1 MQTRTSFNGGE
12 QSVELGCRC
21 DLDAYMRGCQ
31 VLENWHLSQMGGV
44 KRRRGMRR
52 VCPALG
58 EESRLFSYIYSYA
71 NTESESR
78 FLVEVAPEV
87 IRVLGM
93 DGAEVARF
101 ESGVDAPEFSLMPEG
116 VRVRQINALMILT
129 STDCAPMVLRW
140 DGDGGWTLKGWE
152 FKSQPWR
159 HVHERRDWPV
169 VLTSTAGVDGMVYKV
184 DFSAVE
190 DERELP
196 EDETAD
202 VLRCSFYLEQQEAEA
217 KGQSL
222 RTGIQVVDGLVEAS
236 AGARFAVR
244 TEPTIKYY
252 VCKKEWPA
260 DVYVTGLDAPESY
273 PDNFEEAENLEGFEG
288 VTVSTSVKSV
298 TGGSIAKGKTFGIES
313 RYWELYTC
321 VRAFTSADMVTG
333 ATSFADYPGFFVRGV
348 AVGDALPCRGAWE
361 FYCSGLWYGSYEV
374 RRSYDGPGLAEEW
387 ETRGIS
393 FSRVSAASNTQLTG
407 DESDEECW
415 LRLFLTRTKCMDSTL
430 VAGWPADSCG
440 NRLIVPGYRHD
451 MVLVRDVAGEW
462 TCADKVD
469 VQWLGRRTV
478 YDWSWQAFG
487 GRYGYPLHCE
497 VFQQRLVFAATMEQP
512 QTVWMSRTDDL
523 GNFAVGD
530 GDDSALALTLNTT
543 SQNPICWLFA
553 QGNRLTLGTSESEWS
568 LAGNDDVGVSPK
580 NVVIHQHGRHGS
592 DGVMSLAAEEKVLYI
607 ERGGGRCW
615 EFGYSIEIDG
625 YRSRDLTV
633 FAPHV
638 LSEHGGALQ
647 GALLRKPDP
656 VAVFVLGDGQLALC
670 TYNSMHE
677 VHAWHRWVTDG
688 RVLAAAAMPDG
699 TRGDRLFLV
708 VERDGAAW
716 IEVVDDDSDFEDA
729 GLRDYASLLVTNALE
744 NPLEALV
751 KRRASSRVLLFFNA
765 PVRRVNL
772 ELSSDGGESWVGPS
786 RTDDWLERGWHELT
800 LRSQWRYGLQVG
812 VRFSGKYGLELLAI
826 QA

>member
-31 VLENWHLSQMGGV
+31 VLENWQLSQMGGV

-52 VCPALG
+52 VCEGLG
-58 EESRLFSYIYSYA
+58 LDSRLFSYIYSYA

-101 ESGVDAPEFSLMPEG
+101 ESGVDVPEFSLMPEG

-140 DGDGGWTLKGWE
+140 DGDDGWTLKVWE

-159 HVHERRDWPV
+159 YVHERRDWPV
-169 VLTSTAGVDGMVYKV
+169 VVTSSPGSTGVVYGVDFG
-184 DFSAVE
+184 AVE
-190 DERELP
+190 DERECP
-196 EDETAD
+196 EEDVAD
-202 VLRCSFYLEQQEAEA
+202 VLRCSFFLEQQEAEA
-217 KGQSL
+217 KGQVL
-222 RTGIQVVDGLVEAS
+222 RTGIGIVSGLVTAS
-236 AGARFAVR
+236 AGQRFAVK
-244 TEPTIKYY
+244 TEPTVKYY
-252 VCKKEWPA
+252 VCKQEWPR
-260 DVYVTGLDAPESY
+260 DVYVTGLDDPESY
-273 PDNFEEAENLEGFEG
+273 PDNFEEAENLAGFEG
-288 VTVSTSVKSV
+288 VPVVSSVKDV
-298 TGGSIAKGKTFGIES
+298 TGSGISKGTKFAIKS
-313 RYWELYTC
+313 SYWELFTC

-333 ATSFADYPGFFVRGV
+333 AGSFADYPGFFVRGV
-348 AVGDALPCRGAWE
+348 PVGDALPCRGGWE

-374 RRSYDGPGLAEEW
+374 RRSYEGAGLDAEW

-393 FSRVSAASNTQLTG
+393 FSRVSAASNVQVTG

-415 LRLFLTRTKCMDSTL
+415 LRLFLTRTKCMDDTL
-430 VAGWPADSCG
+430 AAGWPADSCG

-451 MVLVRDVAGEW
+451 MVLVRDVSGEW
-462 TCADKVD
+462 ECTDG
-469 VQWLGRRTV
+469 VQVEWYGRRTV
-478 YDWSWQAFG
+478 HDWSWQAFSE
-487 GRYGYPLHCE
+487 RYGFPLHCE
-497 VFQQRLVFAATMEQP
+497 VFQQRLVFAATVEQP

-568 LAGNDDVGVSPK
+568 LAGSDDVGVSPK

-656 VAVFVLGDGQLALC
+656 VAVFVLADGQLALC

-786 RTDDWLERGWHELT
+786 RTDDWLERGWNEQT

-812 VRFSGKYGLELLAI
+812 VRFTGNYGLELLAI